1 MKKGYGKKAKTDEE
15 KVWKEKDDVLMKLL
29 NHFYIIFFSTKRMS
43 KFRYLFQ
50 SKI

>member
-1 MKKGYGKKAKTDEE
+1 MKKGYGKKANEE